1 MTSDM
6 DNKIADVEAKRDVSF
21 ASALKRLVMD
31 VCMWVGAVCLFVLF
45 MVCIVFMYDH
55 MTGHKNLIYRTSYSN
70 GEGLY
75 LQIKSAQEAEAE
87 GAENSSQGSGG
98 YLRRD
103 ALETRRPS
111 KK

>member
-1 MTSDM
+1 MTSDT
-6 DNKIADVEAKRDVSF
+6 DNKIADVQAKGDVGF

-31 VCMWVGAVCLFVLF
+31 VCMWVGAVCLFVLL
-45 MVCIVFMYDH
+45 MVCVLFLYDH
-55 MTGHKNLIYRTSYSN
+55 MTGHKNSIYSTSYSD

-87 GAENSSQGSGG
+87 NAENGSSGSWGH
-98 YLRRD
+98 LRREKI
-103 ALETRRPS
+103 ETKRPS